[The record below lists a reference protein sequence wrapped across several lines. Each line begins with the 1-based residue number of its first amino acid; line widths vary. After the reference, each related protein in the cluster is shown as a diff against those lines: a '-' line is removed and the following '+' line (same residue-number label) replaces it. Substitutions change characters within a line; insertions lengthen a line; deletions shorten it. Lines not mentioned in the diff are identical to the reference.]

1 MCRHLSPVC
10 MDFLRRLL
18 VKDPNMRMSTN
29 VALSHPFISGSIIA
43 SQDLS
48 TSPSASAGA
57 GAGAGVGVGALSAV
71 PHTEVRF
78 TGPKADAIV
87 TR

>member
-1 MCRHLSPVC
+1 M
-10 MDFLRRLL
+10 
-18 VKDPNMRMSTN
+18 KDPNMRMSTN

-48 TSPSASAGA
+48 TSPSASAGVGV